1 MPHTE
6 PHVPGSGVRMRASF
20 LRRSR
25 SGAAPSRSEVRGRGR
40 DLGRL
45 PAAGT
50 SGAVIAAPLP
60 PRRRAR
66 VDPGSAVSASGKCLL
81 WA

>member
-1 MPHTE
+1 
-6 PHVPGSGVRMRASF
+6 
-20 LRRSR
+20 
-25 SGAAPSRSEVRGRGR
+25 VRGRGR
-40 DLGRL
+40 DRGRL